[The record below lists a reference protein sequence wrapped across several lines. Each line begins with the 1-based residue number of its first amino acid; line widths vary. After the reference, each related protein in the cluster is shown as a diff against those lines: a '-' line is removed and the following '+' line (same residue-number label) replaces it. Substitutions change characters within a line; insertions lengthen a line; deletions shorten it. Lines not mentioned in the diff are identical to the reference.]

1 MREEDLFLFNE
12 EAIERGINDASAYKP
27 EQPVRFPTGI
37 NTKTGNEQLVYV
49 WECTMRARRGKIGW
63 EDDTMMDK
71 MSLYYCRAAPMPMST
86 DTLQERNRF
95 AVAIRLTS
103 PRLTFSPSQM

>member
-1 MREEDLFLFNE
+1 MREEDLFLFYE

-49 WECTMRARRGKIGW
+49 WECTMRARRGKIG
-63 EDDTMMDK
+63 
-71 MSLYYCRAAPMPMST
+71 
-86 DTLQERNRF
+86 
-95 AVAIRLTS
+95 
-103 PRLTFSPSQM
+103 